1 MAEKSHTK
9 TWQRVSVFIIA
20 MLFIIT
26 SAALTIAVLFQ
37 GNGNNNSN
45 QQASNTSSNTSN
57 TSNTSSKLAGTKLKG
72 FTPVST
78 VPSLEITDLSK
89 GSGAAVKPGQTVTV
103 NYTGAVAATGMIFQS
118 SLDTGQPATFP
129 LSSVIEGWQQG
140 IPGMK
145 VGGTRQLVIPANEA
159 YGANP
164 PAGSGIPANASLV
177 FNVTLLKIDS

>member
-37 GNGNNNSN
+37 GSSNGNSNSN
-45 QQASNTSSNTSN
+45 QQANNTS
-57 TSNTSSKLAGTKLKG
+57 SSKLAGTKLKG

-89 GSGAAVKPGQTVTV
+89 GSGVAVKPGQTVTV
-103 NYTGAVAATGMIFQS
+103 NYTGAVAATGVIFQS

-164 PAGSGIPANASLV
+164 PPGSGIPANAPLV